1 MKFAENNRISHR
13 QLFRQMILSLLAP
26 FLLCMFGQRGING
39 INGFPGTILALI
51 ILCFYVVF
59 LIRLAPCFSDLRKTA
74 GPVLG
79 RVTGTFFMIYI
90 LLAGAYLLS
99 VLEELVPVSLVTGV
113 SGWLIGLLAIL
124 VCTLGTHTGMQRR
137 GRMAE
142 VSGGFLLGGILLMMI
157 FSAGQAK
164 MEYFQDM
171 MREYTFTGKN
181 FAACGYGIL
190 CGFSAVGLLPFLLE
204 DVEKYG
210 SAGKTVTG
218 AILTLGGILMAMQ
231 VLIPSVLGYDR
242 VRAEKYPVLPLMD
255 GADLPGNV
263 LARFDVLWMGFLL
276 YSLLFAIGSLLHYGH
291 QIIKKSHQGAGRVWM
306 AVMIYILS
314 LIDIDGMGIQDYF
327 GVYLGYVFV
336 PGLLLLQILCF
347 VKSRT
352 RYKKKMAAALSCM
365 LAFCLS
371 FSGCASSVEPEKR
384 RYPSAL
390 GVDEAPE
397 GFMLTYGMPD
407 LSQSTGQGKEEENGS
422 AGVLSVSG
430 ADFDQIEDMY
440 NHSQEKFLDMG
451 HLQVLILGDT
461 IIQNGKWREVLDYIK
476 QEPFTGEDLY
486 VFRADNAKA
495 VLSWSG
501 EGNSSVGEYITGL
514 VENRMKDQKISVV
527 TLRDV
532 FYEKYKSGNLPEL
545 PFIEI
550 TQESLRV
557 RENY

>member
-291 QIIKKSHQGAGRVWM
+291 QIIKKSHQGTGRVWM

>member
-74 GPVLG
+74 DPVLG

-291 QIIKKSHQGAGRVWM
+291 QIIKKSHQGTGRVWM

-365 LAFCLS
+365 LAFCLF

-430 ADFDQIEDMY
+430 ADFDQIEDIY

>member
-39 INGFPGTILALI
+39 VNGLPGTIIALI

-59 LIRLAPCFSDLRKTA
+59 LIRLAPCFGDLKKTA

-79 RVTGTFFMIYI
+79 RVTGTFFLIYI

-99 VLEELVPVSLVTGV
+99 VLEELVPVSLVTGI
-113 SGWLIGLLAIL
+113 SGWLIGLLAIF
-124 VCTLGTHTGMQRR
+124 VCSLGTHTGMQRR

-171 MREYTFTGKN
+171 IREYHFTGKN
-181 FAACGYGIL
+181 FAICGYGIL
-190 CGFSAVGLLPFLLE
+190 CGFSSIGLLPFLLE

-231 VLIPSVLGYDR
+231 ALIPSVLGYDR

-291 QIIKKSHQGAGRVWM
+291 QIIKKSHMGTGRVWM
-306 AVMIYILS
+306 AVVIYILS
-314 LIDIDGMGIQDYF
+314 LIEIEGMGIQDYF

-352 RYKKKMAAALSCM
+352 RYKKKTAAVLSCM
-365 LAFCLS
+365 LAFCLF
-371 FSGCASSVEPEKR
+371 FSGCASAVEPEKR

-430 ADFDQIEDMY
+430 ADFDQIEEIY

-451 HLQVLILGDT
+451 HLQVLILGDS
-461 IIQNGKWREVLDYIK
+461 IIQNGKWREVLDYMK
-476 QEPFTGEDLY
+476 QEPFIGEDLY

-514 VENRMKDQKISVV
+514 VENRMKDQKIPVV

>member
-124 VCTLGTHTGMQRR
+124 VCTLGTHTGMERR